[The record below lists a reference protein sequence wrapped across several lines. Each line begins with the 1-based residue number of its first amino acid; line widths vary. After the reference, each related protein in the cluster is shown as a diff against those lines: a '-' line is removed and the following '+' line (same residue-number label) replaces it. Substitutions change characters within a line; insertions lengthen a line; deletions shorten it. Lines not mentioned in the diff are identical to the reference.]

1 MGIIE
6 KLSQLRGPMIICS
19 CKGTSDR
26 TIHRLIREGNISLEA
41 LGSLTGAGT
50 DCGSCVNALH
60 FEIDRLVTEEP
71 EILARARVDLP
82 AGLTSPAPN
91 RTY

>member
-1 MGIIE
+1 
-6 KLSQLRGPMIICS
+6 MIVCS
-19 CKGTSDR
+19 CKAVSDR
-26 TIHRLIREGNISLEA
+26 TIHRLIREGNITLEA

-60 FEIDRLVTEEP
+60 FEIDRLVTDEP
-71 EILARARVDLP
+71 GILARTKLALP
-82 AGLTSPAPN
+82 AGLTSPASN

>member
-1 MGIIE
+1 
-6 KLSQLRGPMIICS
+6 MIICS

-26 TIHRLIREGNISLEA
+26 TIHRLIREGNITLEVLA
-41 LGSLTGAGT
+41 AHTGAGS

-71 EILARARVDLP
+71 DILAHARVQLSS
-82 AGLTSPAPN
+82 GLTSPAPN

>member
-1 MGIIE
+1 
-6 KLSQLRGPMIICS
+6 MIICS
-19 CKGTSDR
+19 CKATSDR
-26 TIHRLIREGNISLEA
+26 TIHRLIREGNITLEA
-41 LGSLTGAGT
+41 LGALTGAGT

-60 FEIDRLVTEEP
+60 YEIDRVVTEEP
-71 EILARARVDLP
+71 EILSRTKVALP